1 VKIGILGGTFDP
13 IHNGHLAAAQSVA
26 DVFHADEIHFVP
38 AYRAP
43 HKNSHQAASAFH
55 RFAMVAMATLPFPGF
70 KTSSIE
76 VDCLQKRYTV
86 ETLEYMNNLY
96 PRSSLIF
103 VLGTDMFQEIETW
116 KDYRRLFMLAHFAV
130 VHRPGFAFR
139 EDIVPFQVL
148 NEDDRP
154 DLPETPVVYYLP
166 FVQQPVSSTE
176 IRSDCRSGRDVRHQL
191 PEPVW
196 SYIDKH
202 KLYNA

>member
-1 VKIGILGGTFDP
+1 VRIGILGGTFDP
-13 IHNGHLAAAQSVA
+13 IHNGHIEAAHSVSN
-26 DVFHADEIHFVP
+26 VFHADEIHFVP

-43 HKNSHQAASAFH
+43 HKDSNHTTSAFH
-55 RFAMVAMATLPFPGF
+55 RFAMVAFATLPFAFF
-70 KTSSIE
+70 KTSSVE
-76 VDCLQKRYTV
+76 VDCLEKRYTV
-86 ETLEYMNNLY
+86 ETLEQFAGIY

-116 KDYRRLFMLAHFAV
+116 KDYRRLFQLAHIAV

-148 NEDDRP
+148 SKDDRP
-154 DLPETPVVYYLP
+154 DLPESPAVYYLP
-166 FVQQPVSSTE
+166 FVKQPVSSTE
-176 IRSDCRSGRDVRHQL
+176 IRNDCRSGVNVRHRI

-196 SYIDKH
+196 SYIEKH